1 MRLILVSDDACVRR
15 SWRAATV
22 IRCRAWD
29 TLYRWLCERR
39 KLRTIMWL
47 VRVSH
52 FACLSRC
59 GAGCQASSGARHDL
73 RHRRDR
79 QTVRRAPRG
88 GRSLGSGEFLR
99 RGRALSGRAIEVSHA
114 LRHAEQFVGRPSIAD
129 LIAKSSFVISHG
141 GTGSV
146 IELLRARKRFVAF
159 ANPRLADNHQAAF
172 LRQMT
177 IVADISWSRNVTDLA
192 RLYQERVRCG
202 PATLKADFPRAD
214 DIVRELGARQKRL
227 VSGISLGPLSRLFSR
242 GRPCVSSA
250 TKAD

>member
-1 MRLILVSDDACVRR
+1 MIFVTVGTTGPFDELLTEVDRLV
-15 SWRAATV
+15 AANFFAEDV
-22 IRCRAWD
+22 LCQGGQSK
-29 TLYRWLCERR
+29 YR
-39 KLRTIMWL
+39 M
-47 VRVSH
+47 
-52 FACLSRC
+52 
-59 GAGCQASSGARHDL
+59 
-73 RHRRDR
+73 
-79 QTVRRAPRG
+79 
-88 GRSLGSGEFLR
+88 
-99 RGRALSGRAIEVSHA
+99 
-114 LRHAEQFVGRPSIAD
+114 RHAEQFVGRPSIAD

-172 LRQMT
+172 LQQMT

-192 RLYQERVRCG
+192 RLYQERVRRG

-214 DIVRELGARQKRL
+214 DVVRELGAPQKRL
-227 VSGISLGPLSRLFSR
+227 ASGISLGPLSRLFSR